1 MTPSKYLNDLARN
14 LRWDWH
20 PPTRALFRDLD
31 PDLWE
36 AVDHNPVALLRRVDP
51 ERLRDDELDRR
62 AAELWEGLHRYRT
75 AEDTWYSSVGR
86 AAPEP
91 GDEGAGDEV
100 AGGPAADAGRPLVA
114 YFSAEFGITE
124 CLRIYSGGLGVLA
137 GDHLKSASDL
147 GVPLVAVGLLY
158 REGYFKQELD
168 GEGRQTE
175 TFPVADLDDLPL
187 RLVTRPDGSELR
199 VPVPF
204 PGRQVSTRVWRA
216 DVGRVALY
224 FLDTD
229 VPDNDDADRRLTAR
243 LYGGD
248 REMRIGQELLLGMG
262 GYRALKAMGV
272 DPETYHM
279 NEGHSAFLALDLA
292 GDIMRTEQLDF
303 RAAADRARQRCVF
316 TTHTPV
322 PAGHDRFS
330 QALMEKYL
338 TETAHRLG
346 LQLDELMELGREEPG
361 EGPFTMTVL
370 AIRLSRA
377 TNGVSALHGAV
388 SRDMWHRLWP
398 DRPVDEVPID
408 HITNGIHVPTWV
420 HPEIAETYGIDRDR
434 IGLDDAAPDPDPV
447 RLWEVHGRRRRA
459 LVDYVADRTGVRLD
473 PDALTVAF
481 ARRFATYKRATLLLG
496 DLERLDGILNHPD
509 RPIQVLFAGK
519 AHPRDEGG
527 KALIARISEVSRDPR
542 FRGRLVFIPDYGID
556 VARQLVQG
564 ADVWL
569 NNPRRPMEASG
580 TSGMKA
586 AMNGVLN
593 LSILDGWWDEAYRG
607 RDEDAPAPGWAIGDT
622 GARVRTREAADRAD
636 RKALYRALEEHVAPL
651 FYDRDDAG
659 VPTGWVT
666 RMQESIRQVV
676 PFFNT
681 HRMLRDY
688 TERYRAAAS
697 EPAAAPAP

>member
-1 MTPSKYLNDLARN
+1 MTSSETLNDLARN

-20 PPTRALFRDLD
+20 APTRALFRDLD
-31 PDLWE
+31 PELWD

-51 ERLRDDELDRR
+51 SRLTDPEVERR
-62 AAELWEGLHRYRT
+62 AETLWQELQSYLE
-75 AEDTWYSSVGR
+75 ADDTWYRRETGGR
-86 AAPEP
+86 DD
-91 GDEGAGDEV
+91 DEG
-100 AGGPAADAGRPLVA
+100 PLVA
-114 YFSAEFGITE
+114 YFSAEFGLTE

-147 GVPLVAVGLLY
+147 GVPLVAVGALY

-175 TFPVADLDDLPL
+175 TFPVADFDDLPL
-187 RLVTRPDGSELR
+187 RRVTRADGSELR
-199 VPVPF
+199 VLVPY
-204 PGRQVSTRVWRA
+204 PGRTVSARVWRA
-216 DVGRVALY
+216 DVGRVPLY
-224 FLDTD
+224 LLDTD
-229 VPDNDDADRRLTAR
+229 VPENSDADRRLTAR
-243 LYGGD
+243 LYGG
-248 REMRIGQELLLGMG
+248 GQETRIAQEILLGMG
-262 GYRALKAMGV
+262 GYRALQEMGV
-272 DPETYHM
+272 EPGTYHM
-279 NEGHSAFLALDLA
+279 NEGHSAFLALELA
-292 GDIMRTEQLDF
+292 GDIMRSRDLDF
-303 RAAADRARQRCVF
+303 EAAADEARSRCVF

-330 QALMEKYL
+330 EELMGRYL

-346 LQLDELMELGREEPG
+346 MDLDQLMELGREEPG

-388 SRDMWHRLWP
+388 SRDMWHGLWP
-398 DRPVDEVPID
+398 DRPVDEVPIG

-420 HPEIAETYGIDRDR
+420 DPSIAATWGVDPDRMGIDA
-434 IGLDDAAPDPDPV
+434 GTPEPDAG
-447 RLWEVHGRRRRA
+447 RLWEAHGRRRRA
-459 LVDYVADRTGVRLD
+459 LVDYVAGRTGVQLD
-473 PDALTVAF
+473 ADVLTVAF
-481 ARRFATYKRATLLLG
+481 ARRFATYKRATLLLA
-496 DLERLDGILNHPD
+496 DLDRLDAILNHPE
-509 RPIQVLFAGK
+509 RPVQVLFAGK
-519 AHPRDEGG
+519 AHPKDQGG
-527 KALIARISEVSRDPR
+527 KALIARITEVSRDPR
-542 FRGRLVFIPDYGID
+542 FRGRIVFVPGYGID
-556 VARQLVQG
+556 VARELVQG

-607 RDEDAPAPGWAIGDT
+607 RDEDTPAPGWAIGRAGDQ
-622 GARVRTREAADRAD
+622 VRTQEAADRAD
-636 RKALYRALEEHVAPL
+636 QEGLYRALEEQVAPL

-659 VPTGWVT
+659 VPARWVA
-666 RMQESIRQVV
+666 RMQESIRQVA

-688 TERYRAAAS
+688 TQRYQA
-697 EPAAAPAP
+697 EGQAAPSPTARAPSQI

>member
-1 MTPSKYLNDLARN
+1 MTSYETLNDLARN

-20 PPTRALFRDLD
+20 GPTRELFRDLD
-31 PDLWE
+31 PELWD

-51 ERLRDDELDRR
+51 ERVSDPGIRDRAETLWQELQDYLG
-62 AAELWEGLHRYRT
+62 ADG
-75 AEDTWYSSVGR
+75 TWYR
-86 AAPEP
+86 ER
-91 GDEGAGDEV
+91 
-100 AGGPAADAGRPLVA
+100 AGRDEDAAPLVA
-114 YFSAEFGITE
+114 YFSAEFGLTE

-147 GVPLVAVGLLY
+147 GIPLVAVGMLY

-168 GEGRQTE
+168 GTGRQTE
-175 TFPVADLDDLPL
+175 SFPVADFDDLPL
-187 RLVTRPDGSELR
+187 RLVTRADGSELR
-199 VPVPF
+199 VQVPF
-204 PGRQVSTRVWRA
+204 PGRRVSTRVWRA
-216 DVGRVALY
+216 DVGRVPLY
-224 FLDTD
+224 LLDAD
-229 VPDNDDADRRLTAR
+229 VAENSDADRRLTAR

-248 REMRIGQELLLGMG
+248 QETRIQQEILLGMG
-262 GYRALKAMGV
+262 GYRALRAMGV
-272 DPETYHM
+272 EPATYHM
-279 NEGHSAFLALDLA
+279 NEGHSAFLSLELV
-292 GDIMRTEQLDF
+292 GDIMRTRELEF
-303 RAAADRARQRCVF
+303 EAAAEAARRRCVF

-330 QALMEKYL
+330 EELMGRYL
-338 TETAHRLG
+338 TETAHGLG
-346 LQLDELMELGREEPG
+346 LDLDALMELGREEPG

-388 SRDMWHRLWP
+388 SRDMWHGLWP
-398 DRPVDEVPID
+398 DRPVDEVPIG

-420 HPEIAETYGIDRDR
+420 HPELAAAWSVDPDRVGIDA
-434 IGLDDAAPDPDPV
+434 GTPDPDPD
-447 RLWEVHGRRRRA
+447 RLWEAHGRRRRA
-459 LVDYVADRTGVRLD
+459 LVDYVGRRTGVQLD

-496 DLERLDGILNHPD
+496 DLDRLDAILNHPE
-509 RPIQVLFAGK
+509 RPVQVLFAGK

-527 KALIARISEVSRDPR
+527 KALIARIGEVSRDPR
-542 FRGRLVFIPDYGID
+542 FRGRLVFVPGYGID
-556 VARQLVQG
+556 VARELVQG

-607 RDEDAPAPGWAIGDT
+607 RDEDAPAPGWAIGRA
-622 GARVRTREAADRAD
+622 GKQVRTQEAADRAD
-636 RKALYRALEEHVAPL
+636 REALYRALEDQVAPL
-651 FYDRDDAG
+651 FYDRDDSG
-659 VPTGWVT
+659 VPARWVA
-666 RMQESIRQVV
+666 RMQESIRQVA

-688 TERYRAAAS
+688 TERYEADEEAA
-697 EPAAAPAP
+697 EAPTLGAPSPL